1 MSREAI
7 GNYLHA
13 KEYDDAIDFILTSI
27 RNKISLVSN
36 DIRLGNTRDSSFMRP
51 LL

>member
-7 GNYLHA
+7 GKYLHT

-36 DIRLGNTRDSSFMRP
+36 DIRFDE
-51 LL
+51 